1 MWIVHC
7 ENQEI
12 MFAVTLFGIFLRF
25 LIIRKMLIEITD
37 NAFSCLEINNT
48 YCIELKENSKC
59 SARYEKV
66 EI

>member
-1 MWIVHC
+1 
-7 ENQEI
+7 

-48 YCIELKENSKC
+48 YYIELKENSKC

>member
-1 MWIVHC
+1 
-7 ENQEI
+7 

-37 NAFSCLEINNT
+37 NAFSCLEINKT
-48 YCIELKENSKC
+48 YYIEHKENSKC

>member
-1 MWIVHC
+1 
-7 ENQEI
+7 

-37 NAFSCLEINNT
+37 NAFSCLEINKT
-48 YCIELKENSKC
+48 YYIELKENSKC

>member
-37 NAFSCLEINNT
+37 NAFSCLEINKT
-48 YCIELKENSKC
+48 YYIELKENSKC